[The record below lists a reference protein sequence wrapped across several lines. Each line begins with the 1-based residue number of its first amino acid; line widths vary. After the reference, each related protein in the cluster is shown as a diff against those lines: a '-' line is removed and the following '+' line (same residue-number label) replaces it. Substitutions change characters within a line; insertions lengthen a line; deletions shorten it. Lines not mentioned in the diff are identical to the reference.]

1 MKIFLSWS
9 GERSQKVAQLLD
21 EWLSCVMQTCTP
33 WISTKG
39 IESGSIW
46 FNEIQS
52 QLQDTSTGIVCLT
65 PENKNN
71 PWILFEAGALTKGLS
86 DSRVCTLLIG
96 LTPSDVTGPLAQL
109 NHTVINKVSIYNL
122 FRTVN
127 SRLSAPLEEK
137 IFDRAFNTY
146 WDEFSKQLLNI
157 EQLQPD
163 DAPEPDKRTGEDM
176 LGEVLELTRHLSNR
190 VNSLEKNISIAT
202 VNTNNAI
209 LSNKELKS
217 GFARPLRSNIIES
230 EPTLSEKF
238 LKKIANEHANVFIA
252 AQNNIPNSQ
261 NADNKDN
268 YV

>member
-21 EWLSCVMQTCTP
+21 DWLSCVMQTCTP

-71 PWILFEAGALTKGLS
+71 PWILFETGALTKGLS

-109 NHTVINKVSIYNL
+109 NHTTINEDSIYNL

-127 SRLSAPLEEK
+127 SRLAAPLEEK

-146 WDEFSKQLLNI
+146 WDEFSQQLLKI
-157 EQLQPD
+157 EQLQHDTPT
-163 DAPEPDKRTGEDM
+163 PDKRTGEDM

-190 VNSLEKNISIAT
+190 INSLEKNMKNVT
-202 VNTNNAI
+202 VNKQDDVITNKI
-209 LSNKELKS
+209 FDSHFIISNEDIEKRANELADV
-217 GFARPLRSNIIES
+217 ARPTRTFVI
-230 EPTLSEKF
+230 
-238 LKKIANEHANVFIA
+238 
-252 AQNNIPNSQ
+252 
-261 NADNKDN
+261 
-268 YV
+268 